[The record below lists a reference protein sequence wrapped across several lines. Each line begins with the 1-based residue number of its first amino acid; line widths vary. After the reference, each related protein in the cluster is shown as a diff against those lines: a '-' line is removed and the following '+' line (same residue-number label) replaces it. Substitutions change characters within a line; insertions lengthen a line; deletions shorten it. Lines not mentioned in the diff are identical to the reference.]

1 MNIVKNSSTTAI
13 MAFSVTATLLSLSS
27 SQAAITIVS
36 GLTTG
41 APVGTEVAKG
51 GITVT
56 GASTNGAVSQNLV
69 NGDISDAF
77 PGGVWFDGGAPTTT
91 TLNFDFGTTVQVS
104 SFTINFAW
112 SDRDD
117 MTYDMQVGGVSQGV
131 FSVANG
137 STGAF
142 PGEPET
148 TFIFDSPFAASSV
161 DLVLTDIIA
170 GGTANEASP
179 AIAEVTFHAIPE
191 PSTAV
196 LVAIAG
202 LSLGLRR
209 RAVRFGATCR

>member
-1 MNIVKNSSTTAI
+1 MNPIKSSSITAI
-13 MAFSVTATLLSLSS
+13 IAIPVTATLLSLSS

-51 GITVT
+51 GIIVT
-56 GASTNGAVSQNLV
+56 GASTDGAVSQNLV
-69 NGDISDAF
+69 NGDISAAF
-77 PGGVWFDGGAPTTT
+77 PGGVWFDGGAPAAT
-91 TLNFDFGTTVQVS
+91 TLNFDFGTTVQIS

-117 MTYDMQVGGVSQGV
+117 MTYDMQVGGASQGV

-137 STGAF
+137 SSGAF

-148 TFIFDSPFAASSV
+148 TFIFDTPFAASSV

-170 GGTANEASP
+170 GVTANEASP

-191 PSTAV
+191 PSTAA

-202 LSLGLRR
+202 LGLGFRR
-209 RAVRFGATCR
+209 RAVRSGATCR